1 MQDQYGRVGYHFV
14 YPLGDNTA
22 LSIPLNDLPF
32 ASQNTKWN
40 ISDNQVA
47 ILLENPVSE
56 DVLLME
62 KDGPVATLT
71 LNRPKQFNAL
81 DEELRAK
88 LREAID
94 TLDEDG
100 EVRIVILKGTGRG
113 FCAGADLGA
122 GLDHPLSAHIEREY
136 KPSLLGIAESPKL
149 WIAQVHGAAAGIG
162 AAYAM
167 NCDLVTM
174 ADNATIYMAFAAIS
188 LIPDGGNT
196 QLLLQNMGYHRALQ
210 TVLEG
215 RKVPAQECLDCGIA
229 NKLFSE
235 EELDAK
241 TLEWAHSL
249 ASGAPLA
256 MSAAKKLLRSV
267 GAMNY
272 GDAISTEG
280 EAQTPLAHSDDF
292 QEGVQAFFDKRKPVF
307 SGK

>member
-1 MQDQYGRVGYHFV
+1 M
-14 YPLGDNTA
+14 
-22 LSIPLNDLPF
+22 
-32 ASQNTKWN
+32 
-40 ISDNQVA
+40 
-47 ILLENPVSE
+47 SE

-88 LREAID
+88 LREAVD

-149 WIAQVHGAAAGIG
+149 WIAQVHGTAAGIG

-210 TVLEG
+210 AIVEG
-215 RKVPAQECLDCGIA
+215 RKVPANECLSYGIA
-229 NKLFSE
+229 NKLFAE
-235 EELDAK
+235 DELDQG
-241 TLEWAHSL
+241 TMEWAQNL
-249 ASGAPLA
+249 AAGAPLA
-256 MSAAKKLLRSV
+256 MAAAKKLLRNAGQISFSE
-267 GAMNY
+267 
-272 GDAISTEG
+272 AITAEG
-280 EAQTPLAHSDDF
+280 LAQTPLAHTDDF
-292 QEGVQAFFDKRKPVF
+292 KAGVQAFFDKKKPVF
-307 SGK
+307 TGK